1 MSRHTLS
8 KAWEASQV
16 ESRLYEAWEQG
27 GFFRIR
33 PESGQTP
40 FVINMPPPNVTGR
53 LHMGHGLQDSVQ
65 DAFIRYKRMM
75 GFDAHWQ
82 PGKDHAGIATQAV
95 VEKQL
100 ATEGTDR
107 HALGREAF
115 VTRVWEW
122 KEEYGNFITEQ
133 KRMLGDSAD
142 WSTEVFTMDPGP
154 SRAVR
159 EVFVRLYEK
168 GLIYQGY
175 YIVNWCPR
183 CHTAISDEEVDH
195 EDKASHL
202 WHLAYPVDGSDE
214 TVIVATTRPETMLGD
229 VAVAVHPEDERYA
242 HLLGKDLILP
252 VIGRRIP

>member
-1 MSRHTLS
+1 MSRHELS
-8 KAWEASQV
+8 KVHEACAV
-16 ESRLYEAWEQG
+16 ESRIYQSWEDAG
-27 GFFRIR
+27 CFAIA
-33 PESGQTP
+33 PDSPSTP
-40 FVINMPPPNVTGR
+40 FVITMPPPNVTGR

-65 DAFIRYKRMM
+65 DVFIRCMRMK

-95 VEKQL
+95 VEKKL
-100 ATEGTDR
+100 AAQGITR
-107 HALGREAF
+107 HQLGREAF
-115 VTRVWEW
+115 IEKVWEW
-122 KEEYGNFITEQ
+122 KQEYGDAITQQ
-133 KRMLGDSAD
+133 KRKLGDSAD

-183 CHTAISDEEVDH
+183 CHTAISDEEVEH
-195 EDKASHL
+195 EDHAGHL
-202 WHLAYPVDGSDE
+202 WQLAYPVADAEGNPTTE

-229 VAVAVHPEDERYA
+229 VAVAVHPEDERYR
-242 HLLGKDLILP
+242 HLLGK
-252 VIGRRIP
+252 